1 MEPPLIS
8 VAHRE
13 PSLVKT
19 ITAMFR
25 DQSPESMDR
34 VFSGAK
40 SAHDIPIYQ
49 TTKFDFVINLKTA
62 KALGIEIPPSLVLRA
77 DKVVE

>member
-1 MEPPLIS
+1 MEPPLIC

-13 PSLVKT
+13 PSFVKT
-19 ITAMFR
+19 ITAKFR

-40 SAHDIPIYQ
+40 SGHDIPIYQ
-49 TTKFDFVINLKTA
+49 TTKFDLVINLKTA
-62 KALGIEIPPSLVLRA
+62 KALGIEISPSLVLRA

>member
-1 MEPPLIS
+1 M
-8 VAHRE
+8 AHRE

-34 VFSGAK
+34 VFSGAI

-62 KALGIEIPPSLVLRA
+62 KALGITVPASVIARA
-77 DKVVE
+77 DDVIE